1 MRILIFT
8 DWFTPAFRA
17 GGPVRS
23 IINLVS
29 HLRASH
35 EIFVF
40 TSDRDLHSTTAFSGI
55 LLDQWQKQDNIHVYY
70 YSPGKMT
77 MGVVRKNI
85 TYVNPDRIYLNSMFS
100 NMFIPLWMAYQSGK
114 VIIAP
119 RGMLKASALAH
130 KPLKKYIYCLFLRML
145 GVDKYVT
152 FHAANSAEEVEITNI
167 FPMVRNVITAPN
179 IPIQVISGLLPFN
192 KQPGHLRILFSARL
206 HPIKNLSFL
215 LSILN
220 DVEGEVELEIAVIRE
235 DPAYFKLCQQMAE
248 NLPETIKVSWYFDLE
263 PAEVLKLMEKVHL
276 FVLPTQG
283 ESFGHSI
290 FEALSVGCPV
300 LISDQT
306 PWRNLLS
313 CKAGM
318 DIPLADNLFLDAINT
333 FVKLDNSHWEEFRQ
347 GALQK
352 AKQYVDEMQTEYYY
366 DKLFTS

>member
-1 MRILIFT
+1 
-8 DWFTPAFRA
+8 
-17 GGPVRS
+17 
-23 IINLVS
+23 
-29 HLRASH
+29 
-35 EIFVF
+35 
-40 TSDRDLHSTTAFSGI
+40 
-55 LLDQWQKQDNIHVYY
+55 
-70 YSPGKMT
+70 MT

-100 NMFIPLWMAYQSGK
+100 NMFIPLWLAYPSGK

-145 GVDKYVT
+145 GVDKFVT
-152 FHAANSAEEVEITNI
+152 FHAAHSAEEVEIRKI

-215 LSILN
+215 LGILN

-235 DPAYFKLCQQMAE
+235 DTAYFKLCQQMAE

-318 DIPLADNLFLDAINT
+318 DIPLVDNLFLDAINT
-333 FVKLDNSHWEEFRQ
+333 FVNLDNSHWEEFRQ

-366 DKLFTS
+366 DKLFAS

>member
-8 DWFTPAFRA
+8 DWFTPAFRG

-40 TSDRDLHSTTAFSGI
+40 TSDRDLHASSAFAGI
-55 LLDQWQKQDNIHVYY
+55 LADQWQKQDNIHVYY

-77 MGVVRKNI
+77 MGVVKKNI
-85 TYVNPDRIYLNSMFS
+85 SHVDPDRIYLNSMFS
-100 NMFIPLWMAYQSGK
+100 NMIIPLWLAYQSGK

-119 RGMLKASALAH
+119 RGMLKTSALAH
-130 KPLKKYIYCLFLRML
+130 KPFKKYIYCLFLRVL
-145 GVDKYVT
+145 GVENYVT
-152 FHAANSAEEVEITNI
+152 FHAADSAEEVEVRKI

-179 IPIQVISGLLPFN
+179 IPIQITPALQPGN
-192 KQPGHLRILFSARL
+192 KQKGYLRILFAARL

-215 LSILN
+215 LHILKE
-220 DVEGEVELEIAVIRE
+220 VHGEVVLDIAIIRE
-235 DPAYFKLCQQMAE
+235 DPSYFRLCQQLAD
-248 NLPETIKVSWYFDLE
+248 NLPETIKVLWHFDLE
-263 PAEVLKLMEKVHL
+263 PAEVIKLVEKVHL
-276 FVLPTQG
+276 FVLPTKG

-333 FVKLDNSHWEEFRQ
+333 FVKLDNSLWEEFRQ

>member
-23 IINLVS
+23 IINLVN

-40 TSDRDLHSTTAFSGI
+40 TSDRDLHSSTAFSGI
-55 LLDQWQKQDNIHVYY
+55 LPDQWQKQDNIHVYY

-77 MGVVRKNI
+77 IGVVRKNI
-85 TYVNPDRIYLNSMFS
+85 AYVNPDRIYLNSMFS
-100 NMFIPLWMAYQSGK
+100 NMFIPLWLAYPSGK

-130 KPLKKYIYCLFLRML
+130 KPLKKYIYCLFLRVL
-145 GVDKYVT
+145 GVEKYVT
-152 FHAANSAEEVEITNI
+152 FHAANSEEEVEIRKI
-167 FPMVRNVITAPN
+167 FPMVRNVIAAPN

-206 HPIKNLSFL
+206 HRIKNLSFL

-220 DVEGEVELEIAVIRE
+220 NVEGEVELEIAVIRE
-235 DPAYFKLCQQMAE
+235 DPAYFKLCQHMAE
-248 NLPETIKVSWYFDLE
+248 NLPGTIKVSWYFDLE

-283 ESFGHSI
+283 ESFGHAI

-318 DIPLADNLFLDAINT
+318 DIPLVDNLFLDAINT
-333 FVKLDNSHWEEFRQ
+333 FVKLDSSCWEEFRQ

-352 AKQYVDEMQTEYYY
+352 AKQYVDEMQSEYYY